1 MKTKTKFILLI
12 LVACILS
19 ILIYEKIENVK
30 PVTETEDILVY
41 QEKLEKK
48 FTTSEENTIDN
59 PKIIVNPY
67 NISPLT
73 ALIMFETKD
82 LTAPTVKIVGK
93 DENTTFEK
101 TFTPNK
107 KHILPIYGLYP
118 DKNNEIIITLNG
130 KEYTFHIQTDKLPED
145 FKTPTDVTADK
156 EKLDNELYFV
166 TPSSS
171 GYTAAYDTNGDV
183 RWYLT

>member
-73 ALIMFETKD
+73 ALIM
-82 LTAPTVKIVGK
+82 
-93 DENTTFEK
+93 
-101 TFTPNK
+101 
-107 KHILPIYGLYP
+107 
-118 DKNNEIIITLNG
+118 
-130 KEYTFHIQTDKLPED
+130 
-145 FKTPTDVTADK
+145 
-156 EKLDNELYFV
+156 
-166 TPSSS
+166 
-171 GYTAAYDTNGDV
+171 
-183 RWYLT
+183 R